1 MNSARYNEALSRFM
15 KRLLRSTTPVCTRF
29 GEQIEHPPYSP
40 DFNSSSDFFLFPRP
54 KLALKG
60 KRFGNIPETQ

>member
-1 MNSARYNEALSRFM
+1 YDPSMHKVR
-15 KRLLRSTTPVCTRF
+15 
-29 GEQIEHPPYSP
+29 EQIEHPPYSP